1 MDGWMDGWST
11 VQYSTIQYN
20 TVQYSSIIVL
30 FLQIMTRMNT
40 EWTRYIHPHDFI
52 LTIHYPSFVPDWVG
66 EVRITVR
73 PGLLITRAI
82 AGQLGVRMYY
92 YTLFYC
98 TIFYYP
104 LLYYTL
110 LYYTILYYTI
120 LCTILYYTILY
131 YALLYC
137 TIFNYTILYSSA
149 LYSTLVSH

>member
-1 MDGWMDGWST
+1 MDGWME
-11 VQYSTIQYN
+11 YSTIQYN

-30 FLQIMTRMNT
+30 FLQIMNRRTGMTTRNA

-52 LTIHYPSFVPDWVG
+52 LTIHYPSFVPDWEG

-73 PGLLITRAI
+73 PGLLVTRAI

-110 LYYTILYYTI
+110 LY
-120 LCTILYYTILY
+120 CT
-131 YALLYC
+131 
-137 TIFNYTILYSSA
+137 
-149 LYSTLVSH
+149 TL

>member
-1 MDGWMDGWST
+1 
-11 VQYSTIQYN
+11 
-20 TVQYSSIIVL
+20 
-30 FLQIMTRMNT
+30 MTRRMPRMTTRNA

-52 LTIHYPSFVPDWVG
+52 LTIHYPSFVPDWEG

-110 LYYTILYYTI
+110 LY
-120 LCTILYYTILY
+120 CT
-131 YALLYC
+131 
-137 TIFNYTILYSSA
+137 
-149 LYSTLVSH
+149 TL

>member
-30 FLQIMTRMNT
+30 FLQIMTRMTGLNA

-52 LTIHYPSFVPDWVG
+52 LTIHYPSFVPDWEG

-73 PGLLITRAI
+73 PGLLVTRAI

-110 LYYTILYYTI
+110 LY
-120 LCTILYYTILY
+120 CT
-131 YALLYC
+131 
-137 TIFNYTILYSSA
+137 
-149 LYSTLVSH
+149 TL